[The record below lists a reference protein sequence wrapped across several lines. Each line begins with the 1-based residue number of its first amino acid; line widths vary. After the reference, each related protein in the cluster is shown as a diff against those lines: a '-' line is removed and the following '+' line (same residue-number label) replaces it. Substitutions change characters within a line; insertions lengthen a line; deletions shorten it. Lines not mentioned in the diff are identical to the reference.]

1 MKTLKY
7 LSILGIFAASFLTLY
22 ACTGEQ
28 EKQDNQDKQGAVA
41 VSQPDT
47 DIHTATF
54 MDNLSAVRQH
64 IEAGT
69 DLNIKDAYGSTP
81 LMIAVTFGRAKIAS
95 ELIEA
100 GADLNITNNVG
111 STALHSAAFLCRTDI
126 VRMLIE
132 GGADKSIR
140 NNFGSTALES
150 VSTPFENVR
159 PVYDQ
164 FSRDLGPLGLKLD
177 YAHLEKTRPV
187 IAGLLR

>member
-1 MKTLKY
+1 MKTQKY
-7 LSILGIFAASFLTLY
+7 LSILGIFAASFLTLH

-28 EKQDNQDKQGAVA
+28 EKQDNQDNQGTVA

-47 DIHTATF
+47 DIHTAAF

-69 DLNIKDAYGSTP
+69 DLNKKDAYGSTP
-81 LMIAVTFGRAKIAS
+81 LMIAVTFGRTGVA
-95 ELIEA
+95 ELLIKG
-100 GADLNITNNVG
+100 GADLNITNNDG
-111 STALHSAAFLCRTDI
+111 STALHSAAFLCRTEI
-126 VRMLIE
+126 VRMLLE
-132 GGADKSIR
+132 AGADKSIR

-150 VSTPFENVR
+150 VSAPFEDVR

-177 YAHLEKTRPV
+177 YAQLEKARPV
-187 IAGLLR
+187 IAGMLR